1 MTRNIWTAKNLTV
14 PESLAI
20 LMWKISRTEIP
31 AISLSGLS
39 DVAGGRVTRM
49 CRFAG
54 NFRLWENAPDKSNGN
69 SIFKHN
75 TSDCRG
81 TEEHGNV
88 IASNTSEGVA
98 VQQTLL
104 L

>member
-1 MTRNIWTAKNLTV
+1 
-14 PESLAI
+14 
-20 LMWKISRTEIP
+20 MWKISRTEIP